1 MSLIAPVSSLS
12 IKRAVNLYTIILFL
26 SFGILLYW
34 SATDRYQVFFTSHA
48 DAASNTTRIA
58 AFEINKTL
66 KEKERIINIFVESHK
81 DLITDLSNDPENE
94 KNLQALETRLKKYL
108 PGFFAFNIMTNMGKP
123 IIGDFDGNIGKL
135 CLQDLGRYIE
145 SGKQNF
151 RIHPNNNAAHYDIIS
166 KFSTDRHSQLFFI
179 SFKIDELSELL
190 NSIQQEKH
198 NLVLINKEKGNVIEV
213 TALDSLLETNKSID
227 HKMNGDRKL
236 RTLAITRVKDTSWHV
251 VDMRDS
257 GLFTD
262 YKNKIA
268 VEYIIAYYIFVI
280 IVLFMRNIL
289 LKQDAKRTAAED
301 QLKKN
306 HEQIKQLNDQLE
318 ILSRTDSLTSLFNRR
333 YFDEIISQEWNRG
346 SRSNQV
352 LSCII
357 LDIDYFKD
365 YNDFYGHQAGDKCL
379 KDVAMVLKDTFRR
392 AGDFVAR
399 YGGEE
404 FIIIMSDTN
413 SDEAMAAITL
423 FQKELEK
430 LSTPHATSAV
440 NDYVTVSAGLIS
452 LIPSN
457 AESTEDFVRMADCAL
472 YVAKDSGRN
481 QCIVFD
487 PLENTLSENTS

>member
-1 MSLIAPVSSLS
+1 MALIKPVSSLS

-34 SATDRYQVFFTSHA
+34 LATDRYQVFFTSHA
-48 DAASNTTRIA
+48 DAAKNTTRIV

-66 KEKERIINIFVESHK
+66 REKQRIVNIFVESHK

-94 KNLQALETRLKKYL
+94 TIHQALETRLKKYL
-108 PGFFAFNIMTNMGKP
+108 PGFFAFNIMTSMGKP
-123 IIGDFDGNIGKL
+123 IIGDFDRNIDKL
-135 CLQDLGRYIE
+135 CLQDLGLYIE

-151 RIHPNNNAAHYDIIS
+151 RIHLNNNASHYDIIS

-198 NLVLINKEKGNVIEV
+198 NLVLINKEKDNLIEV
-213 TALDSLLETNKSID
+213 TALDSRLEINKSID
-227 HKMNGDRKL
+227 HKMDGDNKL
-236 RTLAITRVKDTSWHV
+236 RTLATTRVKDTSWHV
-251 VDMRDS
+251 IDMRDS

-262 YKNKIA
+262 YKNRITT
-268 VEYIIAYYIFVI
+268 EYIIAYYIFAI

-289 LKQDAKRTAAED
+289 LKQDAKRTMAEE

-306 HEQIKQLNDQLE
+306 HEQIKDLNNQLE
-318 ILSRTDSLTSLFNRR
+318 ILSRTDSLTGLFNRR

-346 SRSNQV
+346 SRSNQT
-352 LSCII
+352 LSCLI

-413 SDEAMAAITL
+413 TEEAMTAFAL

-430 LSTPHATSAV
+430 LSTPHKTSAT

-452 LIPSN
+452 LVPSN
-457 AESTEDFVRMADCAL
+457 DESTEDLVRMADCAL

-481 QCIVFD
+481 QCVAFN
-487 PLENTLSENTS
+487 PLQDT